1 MNNPWEVKEC
11 KRKEKF
17 ELVCWIP
24 YKSLITVPMSLDWG
38 IWTKAEELQMGKRG
52 GEGHHDKSW
61 KAVTDKC
68 LTKRGR

>member
-1 MNNPWEVKEC
+1 MVY
-11 KRKEKF
+11 
-17 ELVCWIP
+17 WIP
-24 YKSLITVPMSLDWG
+24 YKSLITVPVSLDWG